1 MTEAQ
6 IIGKIAFAVWWRIG
20 VPFALFVFCWGFVVN
35 FLFYVIPVVQV
46 SGLISGYVV
55 MLFAALL
62 GGDMFMGDGGII
74 GTVVVGFL
82 RAIVDNLPILV
93 VLLFLTRWQVKR
105 HIAPI
110 LRDYRLAQRTQDDA
124 PAGD

>member
-1 MTEAQ
+1 VTEAQ
-6 IIGKIAFAVWWRIG
+6 IIAKIAFALWWRIG
-20 VPFALFVFCWGFVVN
+20 VPLALFVFCWGFVVN

-55 MLFAALL
+55 MFLGAIT
-62 GGDMFMGDGGII
+62 GGDMLMGDGLI

-93 VLLFLTRWQVKR
+93 VMLFLTRWQVKR

-110 LRDYRLAQRTQDDA
+110 LREYRLAQRSSEES
-124 PAGD
+124 PSFE

>member
-1 MTEAQ
+1 VTEAQ
-6 IIGKIAFAVWWRIG
+6 IIAKITFAIWWRIG
-20 VPFALFVFCWGFVVN
+20 VPLALFVFCWGFVVN

-55 MLFAALL
+55 MFLGAIT
-62 GGDMFMGDGGII
+62 GGDMLMGDGLI

-93 VLLFLTRWQVKR
+93 VMLFLTRWQVKR

-110 LRDYRLAQRTQDDA
+110 LREYRLAQRSSEES
-124 PAGD
+124 PSFE

>member
-35 FLFYVIPVVQV
+35 FLLYVLPMAQV

-55 MLFAALL
+55 MFLGMLT
-62 GGDMFMGDGGII
+62 GGDMLMGDGIV
-74 GTVVVGFL
+74 GTIVVGFL
-82 RAIVDNLPILV
+82 RAILDNLPILV

-105 HIAPI
+105 HIGPI
-110 LRDYRLAQRTQDDA
+110 LREYHLAQRGWDDNPA
-124 PAGD
+124 P

>member
-1 MTEAQ
+1 VTEAQ
-6 IIGKIAFAVWWRIG
+6 IIAKITFAIWWRIG
-20 VPFALFVFCWGFVVN
+20 VPLALFVFCWGFVVN

-55 MLFAALL
+55 MFLGAIT
-62 GGDMFMGDGGII
+62 GGDMLMGDGLI

-93 VLLFLTRWQVKR
+93 VMLFLTRWQVKR
-105 HIAPI
+105 YIAPI
-110 LRDYRLAQRTQDDA
+110 LGEYRLAQRSGEET
-124 PAGD
+124 PSLE

>member
-6 IIGKIAFAVWWRIG
+6 IIAKIAFALWWRIG
-20 VPFALFVFCWGFVVN
+20 VPLALFVFCWGFVVN

-55 MLFAALL
+55 MFLGAIT
-62 GGDMFMGDGGII
+62 GGDMLMGDGLI

-82 RAIVDNLPILV
+82 RAIVDNIPILV
-93 VLLFLTRWQVKR
+93 VMLFLTRWQVKR

-110 LRDYRLAQRTQDDA
+110 LREYRLAQRSSEEA
-124 PAGD
+124 PSSE

>member
-6 IIGKIAFAVWWRIG
+6 IISRIAFAAWWRIG
-20 VPFALFVFCWGFVVN
+20 VPMALFVFCWGFVVD
-35 FLFYVIPVVQV
+35 FLSYVIPVVQV
-46 SGLISGYVV
+46 SGLISNYVV
-55 MLFAALL
+55 MLLATLL
-62 GGDMFMGDGGII
+62 GGDMFMGDGSLV

-93 VLLFLTRWQVKR
+93 VLLFLARWQVKR

-110 LRDYRLAQRTQDDA
+110 LRDYRLAHRSTQDS
-124 PAGD
+124 PPTE

>member
-6 IIGKIAFAVWWRIG
+6 IIAKITFAIWWRIG
-20 VPFALFVFCWGFVVN
+20 VPLALFVFCWGFVVN

-55 MLFAALL
+55 MFLGAIT
-62 GGDMFMGDGGII
+62 GGDMLMGDGLI

-93 VLLFLTRWQVKR
+93 VMLFLTRWQVKR

-110 LRDYRLAQRTQDDA
+110 LREYRLAQRSSEES
-124 PAGD
+124 PSFE

>member
-6 IIGKIAFAVWWRIG
+6 IIAKIAFALWWRIG
-20 VPFALFVFCWGFVVN
+20 VPLALFVFCWGFVVN

-55 MLFAALL
+55 MFLGAIT
-62 GGDMFMGDGGII
+62 GGDMLMGDGLI

-93 VLLFLTRWQVKR
+93 VMLFLTRWQVKR

-110 LRDYRLAQRTQDDA
+110 LREYRLAQRSSEES
-124 PAGD
+124 PSFE